1 MAGKSK
7 IVRGAFGNII
17 DAVDIF
23 THRANMVN
31 KEREAL
37 EALEKYSAS
46 KPWYQMTEAEK
57 EAKLAQQ
64 EILDAFKD
72 PQNPEELAIAEKLM
86 GRLTK
91 DFLEKEKGASSTGAF
106 EAIADFDLEN
116 LMSFQ
121 KSKDDITD
129 LTKKMYP
136 DYNYE
141 ADAKGAFGMDHK
153 GYISEVGSD
162 ILDMY
167 FAKNSTLD
175 DVSGMAAMD
184 GGVDYLSPILKELEG
199 KGFSKDQIF
208 EIFTNNGA
216 YVPNDELF

>member
-1 MAGKSK
+1 VGGVGANLARSIKLKLEPNAKLAQSMHLDIRRRNVAGKSK
-7 IVRGAFGNII
+7 II
-17 DAVDIF
+17 
-23 THRANMVN
+23 
-31 KEREAL
+31 
-37 EALEKYSAS
+37 
-46 KPWYQMTEAEK
+46 
-57 EAKLAQQ
+57 
-64 EILDAFKD
+64 
-72 PQNPEELAIAEKLM
+72 
-86 GRLTK
+86 
-91 DFLEKEKGASSTGAF
+91 TGAL

-136 DYNYE
+136 DYDYE